1 VPPAT
6 PIEPTERFLPP
17 RRDLESLARAARA
30 CRGCG
35 LYRNATQAV
44 FGEGPQRARVF
55 AIGEQPGDVED
66 RKGRPFVGPAGRV
79 LDRALAEAG
88 IDRAAV
94 YVTNAVKHFSFEE
107 RGRRR
112 IHKKPRLSEI
122 QACKPWL
129 EAELAAVQPDVV
141 LLLGASAA
149 LSVLGPSFRV
159 SKQRGQLME
168 SPLAPVV
175 LATVHPSSI
184 LRAADDAAREL
195 AFAGLVRD
203 LRLVADALRRLP
215 PARELRRA

>member
-1 VPPAT
+1 
-6 PIEPTERFLPP
+6 
-17 RRDLESLARAARA
+17 
-30 CRGCG
+30 
-35 LYRNATQAV
+35 
-44 FGEGPQRARVF
+44 
-55 AIGEQPGDVED
+55 
-66 RKGRPFVGPAGRV
+66 V

-195 AFAGLVRD
+195 AFAGLVGD